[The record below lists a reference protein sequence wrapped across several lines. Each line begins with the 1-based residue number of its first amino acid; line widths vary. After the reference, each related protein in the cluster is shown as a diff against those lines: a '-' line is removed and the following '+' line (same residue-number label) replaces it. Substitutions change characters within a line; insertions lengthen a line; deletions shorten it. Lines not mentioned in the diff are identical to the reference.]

1 MNKGALTDLTKESL
15 LRSNQRKLSLK
26 QHLSV
31 YMIILQHAWQYYTT
45 LVTKSY
51 LRYTIQY
58 YFSKVIC
65 YSLMAT
71 PHRYITPTALYVCV
85 DIPPQN
91 LPLHTVNRTAILN
104 TSLILDIWL
113 KCTTVDNSFTWPSFG
128 NFSHQSA
135 CLDLLLS
142 PRFPH
147 QTVLPFHTCS
157 SVIHVQW
164 KCAWVSCLT
173 VPCRIVFAI
182 ISCWHI
188 FIDILNLTGWVDIS
202 ESWRECG
209 ITDRLTLLS
218 AEPSILMH

>member
-1 MNKGALTDLTKESL
+1 
-15 LRSNQRKLSLK
+15 
-26 QHLSV
+26 
-31 YMIILQHAWQYYTT
+31 
-45 LVTKSY
+45 
-51 LRYTIQY
+51 
-58 YFSKVIC
+58 
-65 YSLMAT
+65 MAT
-71 PHRYITPTALYVCV
+71 PHRYLSPIALYVCV

-113 KCTTVDNSFTWPSFG
+113 KCTTVENSFTWPSFG
-128 NFSHQSA
+128 NFRPYSHQSA

-188 FIDILNLTGWVDIS
+188 FIDTSNWLVEQTSVKAGESVELLTVEINSPFCRTLHFDALKWHIV
-202 ESWRECG
+202 
-209 ITDRLTLLS
+209 TD
-218 AEPSILMH
+218 